1 MTHAIETAPAD
12 DPVRFVRRYF
22 GASFTVDDLPHVR
35 NFVIDPST
43 GEIVASLPPSL
54 NDAEPVVIHIPEE
67 SHSSLQIMAEM
78 RALDPNRDASCDRL
92 LIYHGRSE
100 GAKIAALRPI
110 DVKWPLGSV
119 QIEDFFLTNPLAK
132 DEPRI
137 CRMMNSDPGALGSL
151 VLKLSGRSTIE
162 PRVVGVDSMGLDV
175 RTRTGVV
182 RIEVPVGAAPDQAA
196 ATIET
201 WMRKS

>member
-1 MTHAIETAPAD
+1 MTHASATKPAD
-12 DPVRFVRRYF
+12 DAVRFARRFF

-43 GEIVASLPPSL
+43 GEIVASLPTSL
-54 NDAEPVVIHIPEE
+54 NDAEPVLVHVPDEA
-67 SHSSLQIMAEM
+67 HSSLQIMAEM
-78 RALDPNRDASCDRL
+78 RVLDPNRDASCDRL

-100 GAKIAALRPI
+100 GAKFAALRPI

-119 QIEDFFLTNPLAK
+119 EIEDFFLTNPIAK
-132 DEPRI
+132 EEPRL
-137 CRMMNSDPGALGSL
+137 CRILNSDPEALAML
-151 VLKLSGRSTIE
+151 VLKLSGKRTIE
-162 PRVVGVDSMGLDV
+162 PRAVGVDSMGLDV

-182 RIEVPVGAAPDQAA
+182 RVEVAVGSASDTAL
-196 ATIET
+196 ATIEA